1 MTCFSAVPPPPASA
15 PRLSTS
21 KPCRASN
28 SSNQRWLEVPILRNA
43 KGSAR
48 SRSGNRAPAGQYR
61 TGSRGSAA
69 VAMAMSV
76 KRPECPGVVQ
86 DRLQE
91 LLHDPSGLRVLN
103 VADAD
108 QGDRRRACRGRRCSQ
123 SVAAVAVRTLQVRQ
137 RGCRRVGNDLRSTE
151 WGHCGDGSA
160 WRARQAW
167 RTTDGLFQH
176 DRVAHQRAGRL
187 DAERRE
193 PDNTV
198 GADSRHHLQL
208 TAVPQLVVP
217 LGRCG
222 WCASLQFVEDGK
234 VVRLVADI
242 VATLAATRATPRR
255 PWSRPS
261 KARWTASSAMTL
273 RRRTATAGS
282 VTVAGLA
289 LGWAQ
294 QLSLPWDCNPT
305 GRFTLLAN
313 TGSPLLDR
321 SLESPIPDPR
331 LRFRTGHFTPC
342 IKRWINGAIRNSA
355 TPAPTSAQKP
365 KV

>member
-21 KPCRASN
+21 KSCRASN

-43 KGSAR
+43 NGSAR

-76 KRPECPGVVQ
+76 KRPECRGVVQ
-86 DRLQE
+86 DRFKNYPR
-91 LLHDPSGLRVLN
+91 DPSGLRVLN

-176 DRVAHQRAGRL
+176 DRVAHPRAGRL

-208 TAVPQLVVP
+208 TGMPQLVRPAGPLSVVCRSTIRRTEQVP
-217 LGRCG
+217 Y
-222 WCASLQFVEDGK
+222 
-234 VVRLVADI
+234 RLVADV
-242 VATLAATRATPRR
+242 VAHARLLHVPRPGDQWPVQQGRMDCLECHDVAPSHGYSRTRHGRWSCARLGPAIEPAVGLQSHWQVHVACQHGLTTP
-255 PWSRPS
+255 
-261 KARWTASSAMTL
+261 
-273 RRRTATAGS
+273 GQ
-282 VTVAGLA
+282 VT
-289 LGWAQ
+289 
-294 QLSLPWDCNPT
+294 
-305 GRFTLLAN
+305 
-313 TGSPLLDR
+313 
-321 SLESPIPDPR
+321 
-331 LRFRTGHFTPC
+331 
-342 IKRWINGAIRNSA
+342 
-355 TPAPTSAQKP
+355 
-365 KV
+365 